1 VLLLSIKVILCLQNT
16 QIRRDGQQIEKYIN
30 STNEKVPTPN
40 TNNIIATTIP
50 TVNTTKAGSPE
61 VLTPTS
67 YITFTDMAKRKEH
80 VDADLLCFNFIAFYD
95 FSVGVWT
102 CSDRVV
108 FSVFRFI
115 DSF

>member
-1 VLLLSIKVILCLQNT
+1 MLSIKVILCLQNT
-16 QIRRDGQQIEKYIN
+16 QIRRYGQQIEKYIN

-67 YITFTDMAKRKEH
+67 YITFIDLAKRKEH
-80 VDADLLCFNFIAFYD
+80 IDADLLC
-95 FSVGVWT
+95 SVNRHGYLGSLCWNIMYMVIT
-102 CSDRVV
+102 VM
-108 FSVFRFI
+108 
-115 DSF
+115 

>member
-1 VLLLSIKVILCLQNT
+1 MLSIKVILCLQNT

-80 VDADLLCFNFIAFYD
+80 VDADLLC
-95 FSVGVWT
+95 SV
-102 CSDRVV
+102 DRHGHLGSLCWNIMHMVITHRGLTV
-108 FSVFRFI
+108 T
-115 DSF
+115 